1 MTAWDWFF
9 AAGPAVLGGGM
20 MLLILVTSW
29 RVWRAHKAAMQ
40 SLQSYQAA
48 MEAATQR
55 IKDDPDGW
63 MRAITGMD
71 ENSRR
76 TH

>member
-1 MTAWDWFF
+1 MSPFDWFF

-20 MLLILVTSW
+20 MGIIAYTSF

-55 IKDDPDGW
+55 IKENPERWLDFHKNLDDQ
-63 MRAITGMD
+63 
-71 ENSRR
+71 RR
-76 TH
+76 MN